1 MVFKTVKAPVDRCC
15 DCGRIVSVKGS
26 MIRPYSVEVS
36 KKQKTTKTTCFDC
49 EVKELVCYG

>member
-1 MVFKTVKAPVDRCC
+1 MKFKTIKVPVNRCC
-15 DCGRIVSVKGS
+15 DCGRITNVKDW

-36 KKQKTTKTTCFDC
+36 KTKKTIKTICFDC